1 MYKSLYLWSR
11 YKDHKSA
18 LSIKNSKMGCDT
30 RPSCQTVL
38 AFISLGTFLCYLL
51 LIIGTLDGADG
62 QSGGQFQGDRTF
74 QRVQSSEFDLDER
87 DDKLYRR
94 PPTYLIIA
102 SKIVRPSTVY
112 KVLLLT

>member
-1 MYKSLYLWSR
+1 M
-11 YKDHKSA
+11 
-18 LSIKNSKMGCDT
+18 SIG
-30 RPSCQTVL
+30 
-38 AFISLGTFLCYLL
+38 AFLCYLL

-112 KVLLLT
+112 KVFLLTYKMDKNRLYSL